1 MKDFLTWLIENIDR
15 KLIKEGSYFLII
27 IILLGFL
34 GYFVKSMQNEAIGAI
49 KDQTTVN
56 QHTNDVLRDL
66 TAAVV
71 KNNDLNERTIQFIGL
86 RK

>member
-27 IILLGFL
+27 IILLAFL
-34 GYFVKSMQNEAIGAI
+34 GYFVKSMQNEATTAI
-49 KDQTTVN
+49 KDQTSVN
-56 QHTNDVLRDL
+56 QHTNDVLREL
-66 TAAVV
+66 TAAMV
-71 KNNDLNERTIQFIGL
+71 KGNDLNERTIQLIL